1 MKSSQPPDLAKVFG
15 RRATNQ
21 EIAASRDRALRAT
34 GRNWPDRLK
43 PNDEQNIHRKVQ

>member
-1 MKSSQPPDLAKVFG
+1 MKSSQPPDLAKVFAN
-15 RRATNQ
+15 RATNAQ
-21 EIAASRDRALRAT
+21 IAASRDRALRAS